1 MADAEMME
9 EEKEMKVSGIR
20 EKMKEFDFMAYFY
33 QTFNR
38 TESLRWRNPR
48 YSEQLITLAIG
59 ITLRPARSTPGFF
72 SCVDPITYIL
82 LSRIDAIGI
91 WVNKMLRHLSIWLCY
106 LSFCLVFVTFIFIP
120 FSLETNFARF
130 VCRHF

>member
-59 ITLRPARSTPGFF
+59 ITLRPARSTPGTFRC
-72 SCVDPITYIL
+72 STGLEMHPRKTEEG
-82 LSRIDAIGI
+82 SHG
-91 WVNKMLRHLSIWLCY
+91 LSITD
-106 LSFCLVFVTFIFIP
+106 STDREFHGQP
-120 FSLETNFARF
+120 PQKDG
-130 VCRHF
+130 